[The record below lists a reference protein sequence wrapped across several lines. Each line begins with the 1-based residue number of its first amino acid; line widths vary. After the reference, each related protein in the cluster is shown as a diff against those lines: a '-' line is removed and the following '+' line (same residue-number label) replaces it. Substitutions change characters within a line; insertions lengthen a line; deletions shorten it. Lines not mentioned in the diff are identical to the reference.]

1 MVIMAGEKEFLLVL
15 KEGSLKIVDCE
26 TRETVYSFTIDELA
40 EMIEFRY
47 ATPWNK
53 SKDILE
59 KLTYVLKDIED
70 AYRSSRAVSPNKEDI
85 MREVKLRMHG
95 TRED

>member
-1 MVIMAGEKEFLLVL
+1 MKEEKEFRLVL
-15 KEGSLKIVDCE
+15 EGGNLEIVDCK
-26 TRETVYSFTIDELA
+26 TQETVCSFTIDELA

-59 KLTYVLKDIED
+59 KLTYVLRDIEY
-70 AYRSSRAVSPNKEDI
+70 AYKSSKDVSPSKEDI

-95 TRED
+95 SRTDKF

>member
-1 MVIMAGEKEFLLVL
+1 MIIMKEEKEFRLVL
-15 KEGSLKIVDCE
+15 EGGNLKIVNCK
-26 TRETVYSFTIDELA
+26 TQETVCSFTIDELA

-59 KLTYVLKDIED
+59 KLTYVLRDIED
-70 AYRSSRAVSPNKEDI
+70 AYKSSKDVFPNKEDI

-95 TRED
+95 SRKE